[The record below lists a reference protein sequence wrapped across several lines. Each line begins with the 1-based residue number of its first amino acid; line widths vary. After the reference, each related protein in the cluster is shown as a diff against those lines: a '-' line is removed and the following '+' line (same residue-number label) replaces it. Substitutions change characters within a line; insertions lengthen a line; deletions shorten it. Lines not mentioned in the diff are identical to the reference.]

1 LNVSRQKLF
10 ILITLL
16 LGICLATGGCNA
28 QKAAKPLPGTPK
40 EVANLVETE
49 AVKVEG
55 VKKAAALV
63 SDRTIYVGLEL
74 KDNYDKQK
82 ITSIE
87 QSVLDRTAYL
97 EPDYNIG
104 VTSDMALVTKIKD
117 AAMRFEQ
124 GTPLS
129 GLKSE
134 ITQIGQG
141 VKLTKEAVNK
151 ETGRPGIH

>member
-1 LNVSRQKLF
+1 MNVSRQKLF

-16 LGICLATGGCNA
+16 IGVCLATGGCGT
-28 QKAAKPLPGTPK
+28 QKAAKPIPGTPK
-40 EVANLVETE
+40 EVAKLVETE

-74 KDNYDKQK
+74 KEKYGKQQ

-87 QSVLDRTAYL
+87 QSVLDRTTYL
-97 EPDYNIG
+97 EPSYNIG
-104 VTSDMALVTKIKD
+104 VSSDMMIVAKIKNV
-117 AAMRFEQ
+117 AMAFAK

-129 GLKSE
+129 SFKNE
-134 ITQIGQG
+134 IKQIDQG
-141 VKLTKEAVNK
+141 VKLKKEAVDK
-151 ETGRPGIH
+151 KVGPPAIQ